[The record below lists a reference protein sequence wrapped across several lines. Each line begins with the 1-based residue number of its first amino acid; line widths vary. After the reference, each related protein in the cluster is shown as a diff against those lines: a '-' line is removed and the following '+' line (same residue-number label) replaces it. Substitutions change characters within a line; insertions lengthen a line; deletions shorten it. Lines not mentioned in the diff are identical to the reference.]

1 VCTHTGRKA
10 GRIRGPARGLSG
22 LCIRGDY
29 LWAPRTYVCER
40 RCVCAWPNPLV
51 APGLLLSLAR
61 RSRSSLSLFL
71 SLRAIV
77 CVRVCACTYARAR
90 ARASAE
96 STADTHV
103 RAPVVYTCTHTRACV
118 TGFDRILHVCTRVG
132 ARASPYPC
140 LRVHVYVHARAR
152 ARLSV
157 YAGGRVYVSPG
168 LIRDYW
174 SCVRRPPSKSKIQR
188 TQLS

>member
-1 VCTHTGRKA
+1 VCTHTGREA

-51 APGLLLSLAR
+51 APGLLLSLSR
-61 RSRSSLSLFL
+61 RSRSSLSL
-71 SLRAIV
+71 SLP
-77 CVRVCACTYARAR
+77 ACTRMCVCMCARAR
-90 ARASAE
+90 ARTRRE
-96 STADTHV
+96 HDGHTYK
-103 RAPVVYTCTHTRACV
+103 RPYTCTRTRACV
-118 TGFDRILHVCTRVG
+118 TGFDRTARMHSRWRSREPFPVPTCARVC
-132 ARASPYPC
+132 
-140 LRVHVYVHARAR
+140 ARAR
-152 ARLSV
+152 ARASV